1 MKKRPI
7 SHGILSALLTI
18 TFVILVTPVFTAA
31 AGSESCPACGY
42 ENAPGTK
49 FCTKCGSDLV
59 KTNPP
64 GAKYCTQ
71 CGAEIPED
79 AKFCTKCGYSLK
91 PKKAEVG
98 AALAPPPTK
107 GVYFTGGLASHG
119 GIELITKNLYF
130 GQSRGE
136 IDMGRSW
143 AAGGGFILPLWTRPG
158 VVQLSLELSSDA
170 GFNKIYKEFEFEF
183 GPSYHRD
190 LGYENS
196 FIPIRETAIFGV
208 GVGPG
213 KMVKP
218 FCGIGGGVGI
228 VMWEFRDVDY
238 VVTLDE
244 GTSIKPVFD
253 IPFGCEFQLTPRFAL
268 GVKADYLIILGDIET
283 SRWENTWLELDANAS
298 VPDVFLFGGVA
309 RLGF

>member
-7 SHGILSALLTI
+7 FHGILSALLTI

-98 AALAPPPTK
+98 APLAPPLKK
-107 GVYFTGGLASHG
+107 GVYFTGGLASYG
-119 GIELITKNLYF
+119 GIELKAE
-130 GQSRGE
+130 GE
-136 IDMGRSW
+136 RLVGDMGPSW
-143 AAGGGFILPLWTRPG
+143 AVGGGLVLPVWSRPG
-158 VVQLSLELSSDA
+158 VIRLSLELSSDVA
-170 GFNKIYKEFEFEF
+170 FSMIDKEFEEAAFE
-183 GPSYHRD
+183 GGAMKIM
-190 LGYENS
+190 L
-196 FIPIRETAIFGV
+196 IPIRETAKFGV
-208 GVGPG
+208 GFGPS
-213 KMVKP
+213 KMIKP
-218 FCGIGGGVGI
+218 FCGFGGGVGV
-228 VMWEFRDVDY
+228 VMWETKNGLY
-238 VVTLDE
+238 EETLGD
-244 GTSIKPVFD
+244 GTSVKPLFN

-268 GVKADYLIILGDIET
+268 GVKADYLIIPGGIEIDW
-283 SRWENTWLELDANAS
+283 RHWRHRVEVDAS
-298 VPDVFLFGGVA
+298 VPDVFLFGGTA